1 MELAHLIYKLEND
14 RDASGRTAFDRLTQN
29 QGAQFGVRPEQFLGA
44 SILPEKSVE
53 GNMIEAATLRYRS
66 IIANDAARYS
76 PVQLKE
82 GAAMYG
88 SMVAKLAESDVGKEF
103 TAQQYD
109 EVRKLLKR
117 GGTMQAAA
125 NFLSWLDTEVNQAL
139 LRLNEK
145 HRWGAIVDG
154 VVTRVGDNGYSET
167 VTYPNPSGHRVT
179 IAASW
184 ETKSSGVNTNDPM
197 TDIFAI
203 MRHARNDNLAFA
215 RVIMS
220 NATQFQLLE
229 NTLFQD
235 RARFGAQGFIPPNA
249 NVIRGIE
256 SIPDVAAVF
265 QRNGLPSP
273 EIFDGT
279 YHDNGTKRYLPEGK
293 IVFICQTGRTRQID
307 PEPGE
312 TFYLE
317 NTVGYTAVGSAAGQ
331 DSPGRVLSVDVIP
344 KKKPPRIEVEG
355 YQTSLPIIESPEHIY
370 VLDTVI

>member
-1 MELAHLIYKLEND
+1 
-14 RDASGRTAFDRLTQN
+14 
-29 QGAQFGVRPEQFLGA
+29 
-44 SILPEKSVE
+44 
-53 GNMIEAATLRYRS
+53 
-66 IIANDAARYS
+66 
-76 PVQLKE
+76 
-82 GAAMYG
+82 
-88 SMVAKLAESDVGKEF
+88 
-103 TAQQYD
+103 
-109 EVRKLLKR
+109 
-117 GGTMQAAA
+117 MQAAA